1 MKKNV
6 IVKLVIFAFLMATIT
21 ICNNNDVATFSNEAV
36 VLGDENNKKFGEF
49 IKSLFNKENKQK
61 EEKVEEKVSEE
72 SIPATTVVVVE
83 GPLSSDQYSI
93 LKTELLGQ
101 INAERSRRGLCTLEY
116 SSYLDEIAT
125 QRVPELNQQW
135 SHYRPNGSRGVFMI
149 SESFS
154 EYRGE
159 NLAYVSY
166 VDGSAADMKE
176 TAGIIFQAWMNSTT
190 HRELMLSSHYNR
202 VGFGVCT
209 GKCPT
214 EASEQVWFCVGFFG
228 LTE

>member
-1 MKKNV
+1 M
-6 IVKLVIFAFLMATIT
+6 T
-21 ICNNNDVATFSNEAV
+21 ICNNNVATFSNEEAV

-49 IKSLFNKENKQK
+49 IKGLFNKENKQK
-61 EEKVEEKVSEE
+61 EEKREDEKVSEE

-83 GPLSSDQYSI
+83 GPLSSDQYSV
-93 LKTELLGQ
+93 LKTELLVQ
-101 INAERSRRGLCTLEY
+101 INAERSRRGLCPLEY

-125 QRVPELNQQW
+125 QRVPELDQQW

-166 VDGSAADMKE
+166 VDGSVADMKE
-176 TAGIIFQAWMNSTT
+176 TAGIIFHAWMNSTT